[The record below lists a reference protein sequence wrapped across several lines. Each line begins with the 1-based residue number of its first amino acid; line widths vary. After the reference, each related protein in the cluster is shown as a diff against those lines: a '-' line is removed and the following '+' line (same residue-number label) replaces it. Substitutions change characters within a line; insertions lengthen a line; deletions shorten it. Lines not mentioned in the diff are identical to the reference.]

1 MGLKIDTNTRR
12 TDYFNLDM
20 LLLTLPLKLEMLG
33 GSKEAYDEMEQLYYV
48 SFTPKEERQYENGS
62 FAICILKDFCRLE
75 TPILERYIKLL
86 VLLDDDDSLFDWDKE
101 ILKEELNRIKKVI
114 SLEGEYDGMYVTED
128 GQIYNQMYKA
138 LEHAK
143 ENPLMYTCYEIH
155 KKKEWSKKDEC
166 IFWYNRSCQLVG
178 YELFENE
185 GINEE
190 INEEFWKCKN

>member
-33 GSKEAYDEMEQLYYV
+33 CSKEAYDEMEQLYYV

-128 GQIYNQMYKA
+128 GQI
-138 LEHAK
+138 
-143 ENPLMYTCYEIH
+143 
-155 KKKEWSKKDEC
+155 
-166 IFWYNRSCQLVG
+166 WYNRSCQLVG